1 MSRVLVTG
9 GNGFIGSHLV
19 DALAASGKHEVLVLG
34 PRPRPYDELPADA
47 TFVEG
52 DVRDANLLGCLL
64 ADHEIEVVY
73 HAAWSSISETAIRD
87 QTADIETN
95 LVPLVRLLD
104 ACRDSQV
111 RRVLFLSTGGAVYG
125 LPRTN
130 PVTEEHP
137 THPISPYGITK
148 LAAEKY
154 VRMYREHCGLEYVIL
169 RPSVPYGPRQD
180 PNRRQG
186 AVTVFTHRALQGEPI
201 TIWGEG
207 ESLRDYFYVGDM
219 IAPLINAMEIP
230 FAGDMTFNLA
240 GTRGYTLLELVSV
253 LEDVLNVRVRV
264 EHRERRVFDVPRLEL
279 DSSAAAEFLGWSDR
293 TSLADGIRRTADWL
307 ERVMKKGCRGSAI

>member
-19 DALAASGKHEVLVLG
+19 DGLAASGKHEVLVLG
-34 PRPRPYDELPADA
+34 TRPRPYDALPADV
-47 TFVEG
+47 TFVQG

-64 ADHEIEVVY
+64 ADYEIEAVY
-73 HAAWSSISETAIRD
+73 HAAWSSISETAIRN
-87 QTADIETN
+87 QTADIEKN

-104 ACRDSQV
+104 ACRDSDV

-130 PVTEEHP
+130 LVSEEHP

-154 VRMYREHCGLEYVIL
+154 VRMYRELHGLEYVIL

-219 IAPLINAMEIP
+219 VTPLINAMEIP

-240 GTRGYTLLELVSV
+240 GKRGYTLLELVSV
-253 LEDVLNVRVRV
+253 LEEVLNVPVRV
-264 EHRERRVFDVPRLEL
+264 EHCERRKFDVPRLVL
-279 DSSAAAEFLGWSDR
+279 DSSAAADRLGWCNR
-293 TSLADGIRRTADWL
+293 TSLAEGIRRTADWL
-307 ERVMKKGCRGSAI
+307 EDLLKRGS

>member
-19 DALAASGKHEVLVLG
+19 DALAESGKHEVLVLG
-34 PRPRPYDELPADA
+34 PRPRPYDALPADV
-47 TFVEG
+47 TFAQG
-52 DVRDANLLGCLL
+52 DVRDANLLECLL

-73 HAAWSSISETAIRD
+73 HAAWSSISETAIQN
-87 QTADIETN
+87 QTGDIEKN
-95 LVPLVRLLD
+95 LVPLVQLLD

-125 LPRTN
+125 LPRTT

-154 VRMYREHCGLEYVIL
+154 VRMYRELHGLEYTIL
-169 RPSVPYGPRQD
+169 RPSVPYGPRQN

-186 AVTVFTHRALQGEPI
+186 AVTVFTYRALQGKPI

-219 IAPLINAMEIP
+219 VAPLINALDIP
-230 FAGDMTFNLA
+230 VAGDMTFNLA
-240 GTRGYTLLELVSV
+240 GSRSYTLLELVST
-253 LEDVLNVRVRV
+253 LEEVLNVRIRV
-264 EHRERRVFDVPRLEL
+264 EHRERRKFDVPRLEL
-279 DSSAAAEFLGWSDR
+279 DSSAAADRLGWSDR
-293 TSLADGIRRTADWL
+293 TPLAEGIRRTADWL
-307 ERVMKKGCRGSAI
+307 VGILKRGDRAP

>member
-1 MSRVLVTG
+1 MSRVLITG

-34 PRPRPYDELPADA
+34 TRPRPYDALPADV
-47 TFVEG
+47 TFVQG

-64 ADHEIEVVY
+64 ADYEIEAVY
-73 HAAWSSISETAIRD
+73 HAAWSSISETAIRN
-87 QTADIETN
+87 QTADIEKN

-104 ACRDSQV
+104 ACRDSDV

-130 PVTEEHP
+130 LVNEDHP

-154 VRMYREHCGLEYVIL
+154 LRMYRELHGLEYVIL

-219 IAPLINAMEIP
+219 VTPLINAMDIP

-240 GTRGYTLLELVSV
+240 GKRGYTLLELVSV
-253 LEDVLNVRVRV
+253 LEEVLNVRVRV
-264 EHRERRVFDVPRLEL
+264 EHRERRKFDVPRLAL
-279 DSSAAAEFLGWSDR
+279 DSSAAADRLGWCDR
-293 TSLADGIRRTADWL
+293 TSLAEGIRRTADWL
-307 ERVMKKGCRGSAI
+307 EELLKRGG

>member
-19 DALAASGKHEVLVLG
+19 DGLAASGKHEVLVLG
-34 PRPRPYDELPADA
+34 TRPRPYDALPADV
-47 TFVEG
+47 TFVQG

-64 ADHEIEVVY
+64 ADYEIEAVY
-73 HAAWSSISETAIRD
+73 HAAWSSISETAIQN
-87 QTADIETN
+87 QTADIEKN

-104 ACRDSQV
+104 ACRDSDV

-125 LPRTN
+125 LPRTSL
-130 PVTEEHP
+130 VTEEHP

-154 VRMYREHCGLEYVIL
+154 LRMYRELHGLEYVIL

-186 AVTVFTHRALQGEPI
+186 AVTTFTHRALQGEPI

-219 IAPLINAMEIP
+219 LTPLINAMEIP

-240 GTRGYTLLELVSV
+240 GKRGYTLLELVSV
-253 LEDVLNVRVRV
+253 LEEVLNVRVRV
-264 EHRERRVFDVPRLEL
+264 EHCERRKFDVPRLEL
-279 DSSAAAEFLGWSDR
+279 DSSAAADRLGWCDR
-293 TSLADGIRRTADWL
+293 TSLVEGIRRTADWL
-307 ERVMKKGCRGSAI
+307 EELLKRGS

>member
-19 DALAASGKHEVLVLG
+19 DALADSGKHEVLVLG
-34 PRPRPYDELPADA
+34 TRPRPYDALPADV
-47 TFVEG
+47 TFVQG
-52 DVRDANLLGCLL
+52 DVRDANLLECLL
-64 ADHEIEVVY
+64 ADHEIEAVY
-73 HAAWSSISETAIRD
+73 HAAWSSISETAIQN
-87 QTADIETN
+87 QTADIEAN

-111 RRVLFLSTGGAVYG
+111 RRILFLSTGGAVYG
-125 LPRTN
+125 LPRTS
-130 PVTEEHP
+130 PVTEDHP

-154 VRMYREHCGLEYVIL
+154 VRMYRELHGLEYTIL
-169 RPSVPYGPRQD
+169 RPSVPYGPRQN

-186 AVTVFTHRALQGEPI
+186 AVTTFTHRALRGEPI

-207 ESLRDYFYVGDM
+207 EALRDYFYVGDM

-240 GTRGYTLLELVSV
+240 GSRSVTLLELVAV
-253 LEDVLNVRVRV
+253 LEEVLNVRVRV
-264 EHRERRVFDVPRLEL
+264 EHRERRKFDVPCLEL
-279 DSSAAAEFLGWSDR
+279 DSSAATDRLGWSDR
-293 TSLADGIRRTADWL
+293 TSLAEGIRKTADWL
-307 ERVMKKGCRGSAI
+307 EGSLRCGG

>member
-47 TFVEG
+47 TFVQG
-52 DVRDANLLGCLL
+52 DVRDANLLKCLL
-64 ADHEIEVVY
+64 DDHEIEVVY

-154 VRMYREHCGLEYVIL
+154 VRMYREHYGLEYVIL
-169 RPSVPYGPRQD
+169 RPSVPYGPRQN

-219 IAPLINAMEIP
+219 VAPLINAMEIP
-230 FAGDMTFNLA
+230 SAGDMTFNLA
-240 GTRGYTLLELVSV
+240 GARGYTLLELVSV
-253 LEDVLNVRVRV
+253 LEEVLNVRVRV
-264 EHRERRVFDVPRLEL
+264 EHRERRKFDVPRLEL
-279 DSSAAAEFLGWSDR
+279 DSSAAADRLGWSDR

-307 ERVMKKGCRGSAI
+307 EGIIKQGRGGPAT

>member
-47 TFVEG
+47 SFVQG
-52 DVRDANLLGCLL
+52 DVRDANLLKCLL
-64 ADHEIEVVY
+64 VDHEIEVVY
-73 HAAWSSISETAIRD
+73 HAAWSSISETAIRN

-219 IAPLINAMEIP
+219 VAPLINAMEIP
-230 FAGDMTFNLA
+230 FVGDMTFNLA
-240 GTRGYTLLELVSV
+240 GSRGYTLLELVSV

-264 EHRERRVFDVPRLEL
+264 EHRERRKFDVPRLEL
-279 DSSAAAEFLGWSDR
+279 DSSAAADLLGWSDR
-293 TSLADGIRRTADWL
+293 TSLADGIRKTADWL
-307 ERVMKKGCRGSAI
+307 EGILKRGG